1 MVKKNIS
8 KKVVKKAMPKK
19 STKKS
24 ANKEKIVQKSISKN
38 VNIEN
43 TLKKKMSI
51 ITKNLI
57 LFSVMFLFSVVL
69 YITSSTEIY
78 ENLFILLSIMF
89 GFLTITFLLIILI
102 SFFLRL
108 FKK

>member
-1 MVKKNIS
+1 MVKKNIP

-19 STKKS
+19 SIKKS
-24 ANKEKIVQKSISKN
+24 AHKEKIVQKSISKD
-38 VNIEN
+38 VKIEN

-57 LFSVMFLFSVVL
+57 LFSIMFIFSVVL

-78 ENLFILLSIMF
+78 ENLFILLNSSKNFSNIN
-89 GFLTITFLLIILI
+89 LNIIKA
-102 SFFLRL
+102 SSED
-108 FKK
+108 